1 LTCGESWFGP
11 VVAATVEVVA
21 VLRVSEAQDAWWEVL
36 PEQLRQL
43 PAELAR
49 IDAYLDDDRF
59 VAPWR
64 AVFAV
69 RLGRPSVPVDTL
81 LRLLYLKHRYQLGYE
96 TLCREVADSLT
107 WRRFCRIP
115 LTSSVPHPTTLI
127 KLVRRGGTQTTEQLN
142 AALLGKLVED
152 KLLRCRKLRV
162 DTTVIEADIDHP
174 TDADLLEQGVRK
186 LGRLVRRI
194 KAAGAANRTRFRD
207 RSRSAGRRLKQISH
221 TLRRR
226 TGQALGEIDRLTG
239 EIADIARATLRDVA
253 AVERN
258 ARRALATR
266 PSGQL
271 AHVMGRL
278 AETVVGTHRLLE
290 QTALRLAGIRTIPD
304 RLVSLADPDARPI
317 RKGKP
322 QHPTQFGYTAL
333 VAEDEGGFIVDHQ
346 VQLGNPPDAPQLAP
360 SVERVTTMTGRPP
373 GTVVADRGFGTAA
386 NDQALAALGI
396 RRIGLQ
402 RTGTPGKARR
412 AYERTRPF
420 RRMRNWRVGIEA
432 LISHLKR
439 SFGFRRTRLR
449 RLTGAQTWAGLGI
462 FAYNLHRMTTTA
474 R

>member
-1 LTCGESWFGP
+1 M
-11 VVAATVEVVA
+11 
-21 VLRVSEAQDAWWEVL
+21 LRVAGVQDPWWEVL
-36 PEQLRQL
+36 PEQAWQL
-43 PAELAR
+43 PTELAR
-49 IDAYLDDDRF
+49 IDAYLDDERF
-59 VAPWR
+59 IAPWR
-64 AVFAV
+64 GVFAE
-69 RLGRPSVPVDTL
+69 RLGRPSIPVETV

-96 TLCREVADSLT
+96 TLCREVADSLS

-115 LTSSVPHPTTLI
+115 LTSPVPHPTTLI
-127 KLVRRGGTQTTEQLN
+127 KLVRRSGVQTVEQLN
-142 AALLGKLVED
+142 AALLGKPAED
-152 KLLRCRKLRV
+152 KLLRCRKLRI

-174 TDADLLEQGVRK
+174 TDADLLEHGVRK

-194 KAAGAANRTRFRD
+194 KAAGAARRTSFRD
-207 RSRSAGRRLKQISH
+207 RSRSAGRRLKEISR

-239 EIADIARATLRDVA
+239 EIAAVAGATLREVA

-258 ARRALATR
+258 ALRALGKR
-266 PSGQL
+266 PSGRL
-271 AHVMGRL
+271 AHLVGGL
-278 AETVVGTHRLLE
+278 AETAAGTRRLLE
-290 QTALRLAGIRTIPD
+290 QTASRLAGIRTIPD

-333 VAEDEGGFIVDHQ
+333 VAEDERGFVADHQ
-346 VQLGNPPDAPQLAP
+346 VQRGNPSDAPQLVP
-360 SVERVTTMTGRPP
+360 SVERVTTLTGRPP
-373 GTVVADRGFGTAA
+373 ATVVADRGFGTAA
-386 NDQALAALGI
+386 NDKALNELGV

-402 RTGTPGKARR
+402 RSGKPGTARR
-412 AYERTRPF
+412 EYEHSRPF

-432 LISHLKR
+432 RISHLKH

-462 FAYNLHRMTTTA
+462 FAYNLHRMTVLS